1 VALIVPSL
9 LGEDLCDQAVAL
21 AMATLAMLKD
31 VAPRAA
37 EIDPEVGEMSE
48 LLEHSRQDLV
58 EVSTGA

>member
-1 VALIVPSL
+1 
-9 LGEDLCDQAVAL
+9 
-21 AMATLAMLKD
+21 MATLDMLKD

-37 EIDPEVGEMSE
+37 EIDPEVGEMGE